1 MDGPIDT
8 YTHSHKTH
16 THTRSLGKM
25 TSLTT
30 HSGIRIAFKCQVCKT
45 SWAIADKNDDRF
57 IHATFTLWWSHS
69 RHVTEKEEWP
79 PICAERPLSTTS
91 QHSLTFTWA
100 SVGQVSWHIK
110 RGGSANLFDT
120 GVPLPPPPELLS
132 LLLKK
137 SRKLHISQQKND
149 HCTYMCNIFIQDILA
164 TMPWRE
170 KLAAVAPWSCSF
182 LFAAYSS
189 CCYSFFFPKPR
200 PMVKRWILRP
210 RSLARS
216 TSEILKV

>member
-1 MDGPIDT
+1 MLCDWQTCCCDPVACAVVWRRSRTLYLCCGVELQSTMIALSGGRTLAMFEVEILSWLIYNTPTRMDGPIDT
-8 YTHSHKTH
+8 CTHSHKTH

-30 HSGIRIAFKCQVCKT
+30 HCGIRIAFTCQLCKT
-45 SWAIADKNDDRF
+45 SWAIADKNDDGF

-79 PICAERPLSTTS
+79 PICAERPLPTTS

-120 GVPLPPPPELLS
+120 GLPLPPPPELLS

-137 SRKLHISQQKND
+137 SGKLHISQQKND
-149 HCTYMCNIFIQDILA
+149 HCTYM
-164 TMPWRE
+164 
-170 KLAAVAPWSCSF
+170 V
-182 LFAAYSS
+182 
-189 CCYSFFFPKPR
+189 
-200 PMVKRWILRP
+200 
-210 RSLARS
+210 
-216 TSEILKV
+216 